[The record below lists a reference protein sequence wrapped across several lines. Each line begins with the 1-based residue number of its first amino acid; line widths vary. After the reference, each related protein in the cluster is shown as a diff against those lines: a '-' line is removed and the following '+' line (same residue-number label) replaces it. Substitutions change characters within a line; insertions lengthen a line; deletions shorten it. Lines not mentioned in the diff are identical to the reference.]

1 MIKTSYAKLA
11 LKLNTEVKSVDYNGN
26 VIEVLQYLP
35 IDDKYSLINVTLQK
49 AKEGSIYNP
58 LKKDMYFHLNLVY
71 MYSSLTFTE
80 KQREDESKLYDT
92 LVSNGLMDLIIEA
105 IPESEYTILYSY
117 LDEQEELLLTY
128 KNTFGGA
135 ISEIIENLPLRADEM
150 QQIVSTFDP
159 EKFQNVLDFAK
170 AANGGREI
178 K

>member
-71 MYSSLTFTE
+71 MYSSLTFTD
-80 KQREDESKLYDT
+80 KQREDESKLYDM

>member
-1 MIKTSYAKLA
+1 MIKTSYAN
-11 LKLNTEVKSVDYNGN
+11 LKLKVNTEVKSVDYNGN

-35 IDDKYSLINVTLQK
+35 IDDKYSLINITLQK

-71 MYSSLTFTE
+71 MYSSLTFTD

-92 LVSNGLMDLIIEA
+92 LVSNGLMDLIIDA
-105 IPESEYTILYSY
+105 IPESEYSILYSY
-117 LDEQEELLLTY
+117 LDEQETNILTY
-128 KNTFGGA
+128 KNTFGGVVT
-135 ISEIIENLPLRADEM
+135 EIIENLPLRAEEM
-150 QQIVSTFDP
+150 QTIVNTFDP

>member
-26 VIEVLQYLP
+26 AIEVLQYLP
-35 IDDKYSLINVTLQK
+35 IDDKYSLINITLQK
-49 AKEGSIYNP
+49 AKEGNIYNP

-71 MYSSLTFTE
+71 MYSSLTFTD

-105 IPESEYTILYSY
+105 IPESEYGILYSY
-117 LDEQEELLLTY
+117 LEEQETDILTY

-135 ISEIIENLPLRADEM
+135 VTEIIENLPLRAEEM
-150 QQIVSTFDP
+150 QTIVNTFDP

>member
-1 MIKTSYAKLA
+1 MIKTSYAN
-11 LKLNTEVKSVDYNGN
+11 LKLKVNTEVKSVDYNSN
-26 VIEVLQYLP
+26 IIEVLQYLP
-35 IDDKYSLINVTLQK
+35 VDDKYSLINVTLQK

>member
-1 MIKTSYAKLA
+1 MIKTSYAN
-11 LKLNTEVKSVDYNGN
+11 LKLKVNTEVKSVDYNGN

-35 IDDKYSLINVTLQK
+35 IDDKYSLINITLQK

-71 MYSSLTFTE
+71 MYSSLTFTD

-92 LVSNGLMDLIIEA
+92 LVSNGLMDLIIDA
-105 IPESEYTILYSY
+105 IPETEYSILYSY
-117 LDEQEELLLTY
+117 LDEQEADILTY
-128 KNTFGGA
+128 KNTFSGA
-135 ISEIIENLPLRADEM
+135 ATEIIENLPLRAEEM
-150 QQIVSTFDP
+150 QTIVNTFDP

-170 AANGGREI
+170 SVNGGREI

>member
-1 MIKTSYAKLA
+1 MIKTSYAN
-11 LKLNTEVKSVDYNGN
+11 LKLKVNTEVKSVDYNGN

-35 IDDKYSLINVTLQK
+35 IDDKYSLINITLQK

>member
-1 MIKTSYAKLA
+1 MIKTSYAN
-11 LKLNTEVKSVDYNGN
+11 LKLKVNTEVKSVDYNGN
-26 VIEVLQYLP
+26 AIEVLQYLP
-35 IDDKYSLINVTLQK
+35 VDDKYSLINVTLQK

-71 MYSSLTFTE
+71 MYSSLTFTD

-117 LDEQEELLLTY
+117 LDEQETDILTY
-128 KNTFGGA
+128 KNTFSGA
-135 ISEIIENLPLRADEM
+135 VSEIIENLPLRAEEM
-150 QQIVSTFDP
+150 QTIVNTFDP

>member
-1 MIKTSYAKLA
+1 MIKTSYANLK

-26 VIEVLQYLP
+26 AIEVLQYLP

>member
-1 MIKTSYAKLA
+1 MIKTSYAN
-11 LKLNTEVKSVDYNGN
+11 LKLKVNTEVKSVDYNGN
-26 VIEVLQYLP
+26 AIEVLQYLP
-35 IDDKYSLINVTLQK
+35 IDDKYSLINITLQK

-71 MYSSLTFTE
+71 MYSSLTFTD

-92 LVSNGLMDLIIEA
+92 LVSNGLMDLIIDA
-105 IPESEYTILYSY
+105 IPENEYAILYSY
-117 LDEQEELLLTY
+117 LDEQETDILTY

-135 ISEIIENLPLRADEM
+135 VTEIIENLPLRAEEM
-150 QQIVSTFDP
+150 QTIVNTFDP

>member
-1 MIKTSYAKLA
+1 MIKTSYAN
-11 LKLNTEVKSVDYNGN
+11 LKLKVNTEVKSVDYNSN
-26 VIEVLQYLP
+26 IIEVLQYLP
-35 IDDKYSLINVTLQK
+35 VDDKYSLINVTLQK

-150 QQIVSTFDP
+150 QQIVNTFDP

>member
-1 MIKTSYAKLA
+1 MIKTSYAN
-11 LKLNTEVKSVDYNGN
+11 LKLKVNTEVKSVDYNGN
-26 VIEVLQYLP
+26 AIEVLQYLP
-35 IDDKYSLINVTLQK
+35 VDDKYSLINITLQK
-49 AKEGSIYNP
+49 AKEGNIYNP

-71 MYSSLTFTE
+71 MYSSLTFTD

-117 LDEQEELLLTY
+117 LDEQEELMLTY
-128 KNTFGGA
+128 KNTFSGA
-135 ISEIIENLPLRADEM
+135 VSEIIENLPLRAEEM
-150 QQIVSTFDP
+150 QTIVNTFDP

>member
-1 MIKTSYAKLA
+1 MIKTSYANLK

-26 VIEVLQYLP
+26 AIEVLQYLP
-35 IDDKYSLINVTLQK
+35 IDDKYSLINITLQK

-71 MYSSLTFTE
+71 MYSSLTFTD

-117 LDEQEELLLTY
+117 LDEQETDILTY
-128 KNTFGGA
+128 KNTFSGA
-135 ISEIIENLPLRADEM
+135 VSEIIENLPLRAEEM
-150 QQIVSTFDP
+150 QTIVNTFDP

>member
-1 MIKTSYAKLA
+1 MIKTSYAN
-11 LKLNTEVKSVDYNGN
+11 LKLKVNTEVKSVDYNSN
-26 VIEVLQYLP
+26 IIEVLQYLP
-35 IDDKYSLINVTLQK
+35 VDDKYSLINVTLQK
-49 AKEGSIYNP
+49 AKEGNIYNP

-135 ISEIIENLPLRADEM
+135 VTEIIENMPLRAEEM
-150 QQIVSTFDP
+150 QKIVDTFDKD
-159 EKFQNVLDFAK
+159 KFQNVLDFAR